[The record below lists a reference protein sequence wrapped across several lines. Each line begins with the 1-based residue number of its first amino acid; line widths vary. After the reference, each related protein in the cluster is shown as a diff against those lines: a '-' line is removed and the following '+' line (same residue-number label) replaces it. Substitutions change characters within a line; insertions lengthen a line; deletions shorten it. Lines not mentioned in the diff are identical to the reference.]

1 MPHLPSRR
9 FPRPGPTV
17 VRFSSF
23 RPDSVKSNGLS
34 HSLPVEGHIRA
45 GLDPTQ
51 RVPFDLSVRNEIA
64 VSISRTLKRQATK
77 GPGPPADL
85 VRTFPVHQSRDTH
98 GQSRD
103 AHGQTPDADRNIFSV
118 TLPLPP
124 SINHQY
130 ATVQGRRVLSSAARR
145 FKSRVGQEILCLAGN
160 RRTGAWKDPLKG
172 ALALDLRF
180 YFISGLRRD
189 IDGGLKITQDAV
201 CEALGINDNCIVEVT
216 LRKDIDARAPRME
229 VALRSAVK
237 GDRLLFLDQGN
248 GAASQKR

>member
-1 MPHLPSRR
+1 MPHSPSRR

-23 RPDSVKSNGLS
+23 RPNSVKSNGLS
-34 HSLPVEGHIRA
+34 HTLPVEAHIRA

-51 RVPFDLSVRNEIA
+51 RVLFDLCARNEIA

-77 GPGPPADL
+77 GPGPTADL
-85 VRTFPVHQSRDTH
+85 ARTFPVHQSRDTH
-98 GQSRD
+98 GQN
-103 AHGQTPDADRNIFSV
+103 GDADRNIFSL

-248 GAASQKR
+248 GAASEKR